1 MNPDRTVGA
10 QTAVAVG
17 STVGTQTAVA
27 ADSGSGGPRG
37 RQRRAG
43 P

>member
-1 MNPDRTVGA
+1 MNTVRTVGA

-17 STVGTQTAVA
+17 STAGAQTAVGA
-27 ADSGSGGPRG
+27 HSGSGGPRG